1 MRHRLLFALV
11 VILTLGILGGLT
23 RSNVSAAAGPKSFA
37 VGGGEQVAAGITKHF
52 AFSAHSGPNG
62 PSGYAVFSQED
73 PTLVFGDF
81 RLQGHVACVSVSGNN
96 ASIGVAIEKGEGTA
110 EGQQGIFIVVTDNGN
125 GSSGVPDSLTNS
137 GYVSAADV
145 TVCPPPF
152 NATTPITSGN
162 INVQQ

>member
-1 MRHRLLFALV
+1 MRHRMVLALV
-11 VILTLGILGGLT
+11 VTLTLGILGAFTLP
-23 RSNVSAAAGPKSFA
+23 NVLAAAGPRSFA
-37 VGGGEQVAAGITKHF
+37 VGGGEQVAAGITKDF

-62 PSGYAVFSQED
+62 PSGYAVFTQDD
-73 PTLVFGDF
+73 PTGVFGDF

-96 ASIGVAIEKGEGTA
+96 ASLGVAIEKGEGTA

-152 NATTPITSGN
+152 DATTPITSGN
-162 INVQQ
+162 INVKP